1 MILWICLALL
11 LCAGIAA
18 FAIGD
23 TGSIAGL
30 NGDTLAA
37 VTASLALLIFL
48 GGSLFAHYQGRL
60 AGAARDI
67 VIWLGLALVL
77 IIGYSFREEAG
88 LIANRVAG
96 ELLPPGQTVEVG
108 GRSEG
113 LRAVR
118 IRKRRD
124 GHFIARSRIN
134 GATMSLLVDT
144 GATVVML
151 KASDA
156 RAAGIDVSDLSYTT
170 EIQTANGRASAA
182 SIRLNSIEIGS
193 IAVHNVEA
201 LVAKPGMLRESLLGM
216 SFLRRLRSYEFSRDF
231 LTLRS

>member
-1 MILWICLALL
+1 MTLWICLLL
-11 LCAGIAA
+11 LLGAGVAA

-23 TGSIAGL
+23 AGSIGGL
-30 NGDTLAA
+30 SGDTIAA
-37 VTASLALLIFL
+37 MTAALALLIFL

-67 VIWLGLALVL
+67 AIWLGLALLLV
-77 IIGYSFREEAG
+77 IGYSFREEAG
-88 LIANRVAG
+88 FVANRVAG
-96 ELLPPGQTVEVG
+96 ELLPPGQTLNVG
-108 GRSEG
+108 NSTQGN
-113 LRAVR
+113 RAVR

-124 GHFIARSRIN
+124 GHFIARSRVN
-134 GATMSLLVDT
+134 GAAVSLLVDT

-151 KASDA
+151 KAADA
-156 RAAGIDVSDLSYTT
+156 MAAGINVSDLAYTT
-170 EIQTANGRASAA
+170 EIQTANGRATAA

-193 IAVHNVEA
+193 ITIQQVEA
-201 LVAKPGMLRESLLGM
+201 LVAKPGTLRESLLGM